1 MGYFF
6 FDIETFIDE
15 EDKASGLNP
24 YKSKSKIIAI
34 AYNYYNEFKMNEKF
48 IRPPTVLKEWEE
60 NEEEILKK
68 FYNFIKI
75 KLPDDK
81 HFKFIGFN
89 CTKFDLTYLLG
100 RLEFYKIDSK
110 EQAYE
115 YLFRLPHIIDLGQLA
130 QIISKNRFK
139 EIMNINQKETNK
151 FFDIPIKK
159 GSGKDVTK
167 YYNNR
172 EYDKILEYIFDEFTF
187 ETLYLKLKRHMFNK
201 KNNEK

>member
-6 FDIETFIDE
+6 LDVETFIDKE
-15 EDKASGLNP
+15 NKSSGLNP
-24 YKSKSKIIAI
+24 YTSESKILAI

-48 IRPPTVLKEWEE
+48 IRPPTILKEWEE
-60 NEEEILKK
+60 GEKEILNK

-89 CTKFDLTYLLG
+89 CIKFDLTYLLG
-100 RLEFYKIDSK
+100 RLEHHKIDSK
-110 EQAYE
+110 EDIYE
-115 YLFRLPHIIDLGQLA
+115 NLFRLPHVIDLGQLA
-130 QIISKNRFK
+130 QIISNNRFK
-139 EIMNINQKETNK
+139 EIMNINQKEANK
-151 FFDIPIKK
+151 FFDIPVKK
-159 GSGKDVTK
+159 GSGKDVTI
-167 YYNNR
+167 YYNNK
-172 EYDKILEYIFDEFTF
+172 EYEKILDYIKEEFTF